1 MIKTTLP
8 RFQPMHGWTNR
19 LLRVDLSSGRIWAE
33 ETALRVPA
41 YLGARGLAASIL
53 WDEYPEPVD
62 PFDERAPLMVMPG
75 AWHLF
80 ALASPRFTVLAQT
93 EDGIKI

>member
-1 MIKTTLP
+1 MAKTTLP

-33 ETALRVPA
+33 ETAPHVPA
-41 YLGARGLAASIL
+41 FLGARGLAASIL

-62 PFDERAPLMVMPG
+62 PLGERAPFMIVPG
-75 AWHLF
+75 ALTGTI
-80 ALASPRFTVLAQT
+80 SPYSGRTSVCGFSPQS
-93 EDGIKI
+93 